1 MRLCEQRLSVLWGC
15 RQRCDKSMDK
25 VFVAKSKDKAGDE
38 AELHSVSFGSS
49 LAEDYPR
56 PMMVTP
62 DFFP

>member
-1 MRLCEQRLSVLWGC
+1 
-15 RQRCDKSMDK
+15 MDK